1 MLVLDL
7 LRDAKR
13 IIEEMSHTSDTLM
26 AEGHGATAA
35 LAQAAA
41 ASFATGA
48 ALIADLTDLTISKDR
63 AAYLAR
69 LDHSIYGAEMTLLTM
84 RGVAASLRGDNA
96 RASDLFD
103 MVIMS
108 ESR

>member
-1 MLVLDL
+1 MLALNL
-7 LRDAKR
+7 LRDASR
-13 IIEEMSHTSDTLM
+13 IIVEMGNTSDTLA
-26 AEGHGATAA
+26 AEGHGAAAA

-41 ASFATGA
+41 ALFATGA

-69 LDHSIYGAEMTLLTM
+69 LDQSIYGAEMTLLTM